1 VSPTLRELR
10 ALEQFGPALTE
21 AVDCGRPA
29 HVADLTTSLC
39 GKELVDLAARFART
53 EGARVAVLPTPTNRG
68 VIFVPV

>member
-10 ALEQFGPALTE
+10 ALEQFGPALSQ
-21 AVDCGRPA
+21 AVERGRPA

-39 GKELVDLAARFART
+39 GKELIELAARLVRT
-53 EGARVAVLPTPTNRG
+53 EGASVAVLPTPTNRG